1 MNIRLYIWQR
11 GTAALLAPM
20 VLVHLAVIFYAS
32 RQGLSAA
39 EILGRTRGSL
49 AWGSF
54 YGAFV
59 VAAAI
64 HAAIGIGNILSE
76 WTPMGDKTARG
87 LSLLFGLFLFVVGMR
102 AVFAVVLA

>member
-20 VLVHLAVIFYAS
+20 VLVHLAVIFYAT

>member
-20 VLVHLAVIFYAS
+20 ILVHLAVIFYAT

-102 AVFAVVLA
+102 AVFAVVSG

>member
-20 VLVHLAVIFYAS
+20 VLVHLAVIFYAT

-76 WTPMGDKTARG
+76 WTPLGDKTARG

-102 AVFAVVLA
+102 AVFAVVSG

>member
-1 MNIRLYIWQR
+1 
-11 GTAALLAPM
+11 
-20 VLVHLAVIFYAS
+20 
-32 RQGLSAA
+32 
-39 EILGRTRGSL
+39 L

-87 LSLLFGLFLFVVGMR
+87 LSLWFGLLLFVVGMR
-102 AVFAVVLA
+102 AVFAVVSG

>member
-20 VLVHLAVIFYAS
+20 VLVHLAVIFYAT

-54 YGAFV
+54 YAAFV

>member
-20 VLVHLAVIFYAS
+20 ILVHLAVIFYAT

-64 HAAIGIGNILSE
+64 HAAIGIGSILSE

>member
-1 MNIRLYIWQR
+1 MNVHLYIWQR

-20 VLVHLAVIFYAS
+20 VLVHLAVIFYAT

-102 AVFAVVLA
+102 AVFAVVSG

>member
-20 VLVHLAVIFYAS
+20 ILVHLAVIFYAT

>member
-20 VLVHLAVIFYAS
+20 ILVHLAVIFYAS

-102 AVFAVVLA
+102 AVFAVVSG